1 MFGPNARNAA
11 ISLILFVGVSCGCTK
26 PEANLS
32 GQSAQTAGGADQTRT
47 AADSPAATPDPELVS
62 LTGLSDRI
70 RRHKGKLVFLDLW
83 ALW

>member
-11 ISLILFVGVSCGCTK
+11 ISLILFVGFLCGCTK
-26 PEANLS
+26 PDTNFS
-32 GQSAQTAGGADQTRT
+32 GQSDQTAGGADQTLT
-47 AADSPAATPDPELVS
+47 AADSPAGTPDSELVS

-70 RRHKGKLVFLDLW
+70 RLHKGKLVVVDLW